1 MAEDMMLRVPAR
13 LREPLEQIAKEE
25 FRRGAADAAR
35 ALLERSIF
43 DRVVARTV
51 NNKKVERAT

>member
-13 LREPLEQIAKEE
+13 LREPLEEIARSE

-35 ALLERSIF
+35 ALLERAIF
-43 DRVVARTV
+43 DRAIARTV
-51 NNKKVERAT
+51 SNKKPATG